1 MIARTVE
8 AQMRG
13 KLVRQAA
20 DLASAHR
27 IGLTG
32 DGERTHP
39 RAADA
44 SRRQVAIDDRVDL
57 VGARGGLVHTLRI
70 HRQRTL
76 GRGEPMVECGD
87 RACGKAACRRDASQV
102 GGLGTGHVERR
113 RKPRR
118 VARDPVV
125 IERTICGKMR
135 QQPVEQQHVAARCER
150 QMQVGVVGR
159 RGAAWVQHHDARAAR
174 GACGQQPLIQDRMAP
189 RRVAADQHDKV
200 GFVRSPHRPRA
211 PRPRRMPARGPPPR
225 TPCTA
230 GNSCR
235 YWRCR

>member
-1 MIARTVE
+1 MARRGASPEPAQRVMIARTVE

-27 IGLTG
+27 IGLAG

-113 RKPRR
+113 RKARR

-135 QQPVEQQHVAARCER
+135 QQPVEQQRRRC
-150 QMQVGVVGR
+150 QVRAPDAGRRRRPSRCGVGR
-159 RGAAWVQHHDARAAR
+159 CTTMRVPRAALVR
-174 GACGQQPLIQDRMAP
+174 P
-189 RRVAADQHDKV
+189 AAVDTGPD
-200 GFVRSPHRPRA
+200 GTRPRCC
-211 PRPRRMPARGPPPR
+211 RPARQGR
-225 TPCTA
+225 LR
-230 GNSCR
+230 SKSS
-235 YWRCR
+235 